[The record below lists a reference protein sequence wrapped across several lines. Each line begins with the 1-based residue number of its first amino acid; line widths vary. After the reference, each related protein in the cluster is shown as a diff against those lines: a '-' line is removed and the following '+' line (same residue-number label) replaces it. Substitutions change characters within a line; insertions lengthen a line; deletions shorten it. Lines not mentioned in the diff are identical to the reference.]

1 MLTLTFHSDP
11 GHGWLQ
17 VDRRMMETYGVRP
30 SCFSYVDGNSVFLEE
45 DCDAALFI
53 DALKE
58 RGIEFNIRNVDHG
71 SDCFIRRL
79 RNWG

>member
-17 VDRRMMETYGVRP
+17 VDRRMMETYGVKP
-30 SCFSYVDGNSVFLEE
+30 SGFSYVDGNAVFLEE

-53 DALKE
+53 DVLKE
-58 RGIEFNIRNVDHG
+58 RGIEYNIRHVDHG

-79 RNWG
+79 QNWG